1 MGNEKPYLVLEW
13 NDHLTDAAG
22 WVVVHRFVQG
32 YASGGTRMHPS
43 VTRREVERLAKVMA
57 YKYEAGGSVTT
68 GGCKAGIAYDYKA
81 PDAKAVL
88 GRFLRAMKP
97 YLQAGVSLGG
107 DLGVAFEDV
116 LAVMEE
122 LQVELITP
130 AMKHDPHVMEG
141 LQAYRRL
148 LGETVD
154 GTFLLNDAVT
164 GYGAA
169 YCADEA
175 WRVLQQAGVCKGKGD
190 SGCGAGTGVGT
201 GTGAHSGG
209 TVPADQ
215 AGGAGARVVVQGFGC
230 VGASCAFLLHRMGYR
245 VVGIADANLLV
256 ANPAG
261 LDVPALV
268 QGRMKHG
275 ELAPASFRPEDRVRP
290 NGEWLDMD
298 CEILVPAALEDVIH
312 AGNARQVKAALVV
325 EGANIPVSPEGD
337 VVLKERGIHVVNDFV
352 ANLGAIRFYDA
363 AIFGHVRSGA
373 AEVLQDIEALCRRNT
388 SRLLAE
394 AKRLG
399 LYEREAAERLFQPRG
414 QDAATQ

>member
-32 YASGGTRMHPS
+32 YASGGTRMHPA

-116 LAVMEE
+116 LAIMEE

-130 AMKHDPHVMEG
+130 AMKRDPHVMEG

-175 WRVLQQAGVCKGKGD
+175 WRALRQDGVCKGEAD
-190 SGCGAGTGVGT
+190 SRSGT
-201 GTGAHSGG
+201 GTGVCGHPEG
-209 TVPADQ
+209 TVHADQ
-215 AGGAGARVVVQGFGC
+215 AGDSRARVVVQGFGC

-256 ANPAG
+256 ENPAG

-268 QGRMKHG
+268 KGRMKHG

-290 NGEWLDMD
+290 NGEWLDID

-337 VVLKERGIHVVNDFV
+337 AVLMERGIHVVNDFV

-373 AEVLQDIEALCRRNT
+373 EEVLQDIEALCRRNT

-394 AKRLG
+394 AKRLD

-414 QDAATQ
+414 QEDVSQ

>member
-32 YASGGTRMHPS
+32 YASGGTRMHPA

-116 LAVMEE
+116 LAIMEE
-122 LQVELITP
+122 LKVELITP
-130 AMKHDPHVMEG
+130 AMKRDPHVMEG

-148 LGETVD
+148 LGEKVD
-154 GTFLLNDAVT
+154 GAFLLNDAVT

-175 WRVLQQAGVCKGKGD
+175 WRALRQVADRKGETD
-190 SGCGAGTGVGT
+190 SRSDTGAGTGVG
-201 GTGAHSGG
+201 AHPGES
-209 TVPADQ
+209 VPEDQ
-215 AGGAGARVVVQGFGC
+215 ARGAGARVVVQGFGC

-256 ANPAG
+256 ENPAG

-275 ELAPASFRPEDRVRP
+275 ELAAASFRPEDRVRP
-290 NGEWLDMD
+290 NGEWLDIE

-312 AGNARQVKAALVV
+312 AGNARQVKAVLVV
-325 EGANIPVSPEGD
+325 EGANIPVSREGD
-337 VVLKERGIHVVNDFV
+337 AVLKERGIHVVNDFV

-414 QDAATQ
+414 QEDTPQ

>member
-1 MGNEKPYLVLEW
+1 MGIEKPYLVLEW

-32 YASGGTRMHPS
+32 YASGGTRMHPA

-107 DLGVAFEDV
+107 DLGVAFADV

-130 AMKHDPHVMEG
+130 AMKRDPHVMEG

-175 WRVLQQAGVCKGKGD
+175 WRVLKQDGYRKGEADRIG
-190 SGCGAGTGVGT
+190 GGTGT
-201 GTGAHSGG
+201 GTGAEAHPDGASPE
-209 TVPADQ
+209 VQ
-215 AGGAGARVVVQGFGC
+215 AGAEGARVVVQGFGC

-256 ANPAG
+256 ENPAG

-268 QGRMKHG
+268 QGRMNHG
-275 ELAPASFRPEDRVRP
+275 ELAVASFRPEDRVRP
-290 NGEWLDMD
+290 NGEWLDIE

-312 AGNARQVKAALVV
+312 AGNARQVKAGLVV

-337 VVLKERGIHVVNDFV
+337 AVLKERGIHVVNDFV

-399 LYEREAAERLFQPRG
+399 LYEREAAEQLFRPRE
-414 QDAATQ
+414 QDAAPQ

>member
-32 YASGGTRMHPS
+32 YASGGTRMHPA

-116 LAVMEE
+116 LAIMEE

-130 AMKHDPHVMEG
+130 AMKRDPHVMEG

-190 SGCGAGTGVGT
+190 SGCGAGTGVG
-201 GTGAHSGG
+201 GHPGG

-256 ANPAG
+256 ENPAG

-268 QGRMKHG
+268 KGRMKHG

-290 NGEWLDMD
+290 NGEWLDID

-312 AGNARQVKAALVV
+312 AGNARQVKASLVV

-337 VVLKERGIHVVNDFV
+337 AVLMERGIHVVNDFV
-352 ANLGAIRFYDA
+352 VNLGAIRFYDA

-414 QDAATQ
+414 QEDVSQ